1 MGDQRR
7 RSKSG
12 RCQKEQEEE
21 QEEREG
27 RAGGE
32 CVRGDTEWVWPLL
45 QWEGQRRGGV

>member
-21 QEEREG
+21 EEREG
-27 RAGGE
+27 RVGGA
-32 CVRGDTEWVWPLL
+32 CVQGDTESVSPL
-45 QWEGQRRGGV
+45 